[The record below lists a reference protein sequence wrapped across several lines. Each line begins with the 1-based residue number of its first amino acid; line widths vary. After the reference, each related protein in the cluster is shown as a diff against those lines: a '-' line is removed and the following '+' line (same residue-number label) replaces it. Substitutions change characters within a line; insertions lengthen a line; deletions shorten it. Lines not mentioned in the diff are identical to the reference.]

1 MLGVTP
7 FKRED
12 ETLFE
17 YLTSFSPF
25 APFFG
30 VPYRFAGLLRLD
42 TGAEA
47 PAPRKGGRLKADAED
62 TATVESSV
70 APPPSAAEAIA
81 PSEVAAPAEAAE
93 APAQPVMLRGAAPD
107 RADDLTQIKGVGP
120 KLATELNEMGIYT
133 FEQIAKMSE
142 TDLAWV
148 SENLT
153 AFRNRPQRDDWAGQA
168 ARLLKG

>member
-1 MLGVTP
+1 
-7 FKRED
+7 
-12 ETLFE
+12 
-17 YLTSFSPF
+17 F

-30 VPYRFAGLLRLD
+30 VPYGFAGLLRLD

-47 PAPRKGGRLKADAED
+47 PAPRKGGRAKPDAED
-62 TATVESSV
+62 ATTVESPV
-70 APPPSAAEAIA
+70 APAPSAAEAVA
-81 PSEVAAPAEAAE
+81 RSEVAAPAEAAE
-93 APAQPVMLRGAAPD
+93 APARPAMLRDTAPEQ
-107 RADDLTQIKGVGP
+107 ADDLTQIKGVGP

-142 TDLAWV
+142 SDLAWV

-168 ARLLKG
+168 AQLLKG